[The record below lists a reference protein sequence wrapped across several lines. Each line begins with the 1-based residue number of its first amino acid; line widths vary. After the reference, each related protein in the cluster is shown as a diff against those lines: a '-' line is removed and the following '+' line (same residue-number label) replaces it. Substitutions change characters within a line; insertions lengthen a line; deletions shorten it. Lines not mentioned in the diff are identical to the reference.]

1 MSTPTDGA
9 AAPTPRRD
17 VLAFDRYDRWGLAA
31 LLGLVAVGAVATTV
45 VRPLVGWAQEGD
57 VSVPLISDIEVPAL
71 DGTGLRHGPGD
82 YDVIIQDPTV
92 GQRVLDLLPG
102 LGWLVLVVVGCWIV
116 LKVMG
121 DIGRGDPFQPR
132 NVRRMRALA
141 VLLVI
146 GWPVLA
152 ALQAMASFAITTDLG
167 LGDLGQTFTF
177 PFLPMLVGLVVALLA
192 EAFKAG
198 SRLRDDVDG
207 LV

>member
-31 LLGLVAVGAVATTV
+31 LLSLVAVGAVATTV

-57 VSVPLISDIEVPAL
+57 LSVPLISDIEVPAL
-71 DGTGLRHGPGD
+71 DGTGLRHGSGD
-82 YDVIIQDPTV
+82 YDVIISDPTV

-141 VLLVI
+141 ALLV
-146 GWPVLA
+146 GPA
-152 ALQAMASFAITTDLG
+152 AW
-167 LGDLGQTFTF
+167 
-177 PFLPMLVGLVVALLA
+177 VALLVAGDRNTAAPWRTKLATSAGESSIVTTSFKKIGCSLNTPTTSSFNCSCREIA
-192 EAFKAG
+192 EA
-198 SRLRDDVDG
+198 V
-207 LV
+207 